1 MFEAAV
7 IICLALWALIIFI
20 FIGFTS
26 GLVFILFVMIA
37 TLSCIAFMLVQ
48 LSGIMAGF
56 PIIMY
61 IFALTSLVVFAT
73 FVSNPNRIKHYLHK
87 LKNLISSRGI
97 PHNQ

>member
-20 FIGFTS
+20 FIGFAS
-26 GLVFILFVMIA
+26 GLVFISFVMIA

-48 LSGIMAGF
+48 LSGLMAGF

-61 IFALTSLVVFAT
+61 ICALISLTIIAT
-73 FVSNPNRIKHYLHK
+73 IVSNPNRIKHSLHK
-87 LKNLISSRGI
+87 LKTLIASRGI